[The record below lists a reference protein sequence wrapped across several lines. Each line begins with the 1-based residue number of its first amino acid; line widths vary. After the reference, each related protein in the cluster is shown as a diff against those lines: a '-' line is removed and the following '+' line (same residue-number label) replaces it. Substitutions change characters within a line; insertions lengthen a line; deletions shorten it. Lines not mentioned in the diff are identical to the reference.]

1 MFKLPKRLIRI
12 SFLSLASLLVLQPL
26 LHAQDARPVNP
37 AKTDAAKTDQAKAN
51 ESAFVDDVVSQ
62 AALDRIYAEVKTPFK
77 YGVVIPREGE
87 EWIDCPSVYRFN
99 DHWYMLY
106 VRYTPKLGYE
116 SMLAR
121 SDDLLHW
128 KTLGPILPF
137 RKEGWDAWQADAGM
151 ALVDPTWGGSAA
163 PEKFDGKYWC
173 SYIGGAL
180 QGMEPDPLSTGIA
193 WTEKPDQAGEWHRI
207 GENPVLSGSDA
218 DARPWEKTTVFKTS
232 IIRDPKQRFGA
243 PFLMYYNAR
252 TKPTLE
258 SIGMAISS
266 DMIHWKRFGPQ
277 EALVLNPDNGRGT
290 GISGD
295 PQLVQMQVETADDA
309 NGTQSVKRNVW
320 VMFYFGFRWAGP
332 GAFDTFAASYDL
344 LHWTKWRG
352 DHLVQPSAKTET
364 TTFDKT
370 FAHKPWVLKHDGVV
384 YHFYCSVG
392 EGGRQI
398 AVATSKDLKGQ

>member
-1 MFKLPKRLIRI
+1 MKIKIRKKI
-12 SFLSLASLLVLQPL
+12 KSRMTSTITICTLLSVFTLYVIRAPSIVGDDAVRAVVPHDVLQKVY
-26 LHAQDARPVNP
+26 D
-37 AKTDAAKTDQAKAN
+37 
-51 ESAFVDDVVSQ
+51 
-62 AALDRIYAEVKTPFK
+62 EVKAPFK

-87 EWIDCPSVYRFN
+87 EWIDCPSVYRFGG
-99 DHWYMLY
+99 HWFMMYA
-106 VRYTPKLGYE
+106 RYAPKIGYE

-121 SDDLLHW
+121 SGDLLHW
-128 KTLGPILPF
+128 EKLGPILSF
-137 RKEGWDAWQADAGM
+137 RKDGWDAWQADAGI
-151 ALVDPTWGGSAA
+151 ALVDPTWGGSAE

-173 SYIGGAL
+173 SYIGGDK

-193 WTEKPDQAGEWHRI
+193 WTATPDHAVEWNRI
-207 GENPVLSGSDA
+207 AENPVLSGSDA
-218 DARPWEKTTVFKTS
+218 DARPWEKTTIFKTTMF
-232 IIRDPKQRFGA
+232 RDPRERFGA

-252 TKPTLE
+252 TKPNLE

-266 DMIHWKRFGPQ
+266 DLMHWKRYGPQ
-277 EALVLNPDNGRGT
+277 EALVFDPEDGKGT

-295 PQLVQMQVETADDA
+295 PQLVRMTIDGKEL
-309 NGTQSVKRNVW
+309 W
-320 VMFYFGFRWAGP
+320 VMFYFGFRWAGS

-352 DHLVQPSAKTET
+352 AHLVQPSAKEEPTM
-364 TTFDKT
+364 FDKT

-398 AVATSKDLKGQ
+398 ALATSREMRRAD

>member
-1 MFKLPKRLIRI
+1 MIKSKMRIGAFTASLI
-12 SFLSLASLLVLQPL
+12 LSLGLLRSSSRAEDLQNAAPAPVPQHVLQKI
-26 LHAQDARPVNP
+26 HD
-37 AKTDAAKTDQAKAN
+37 
-51 ESAFVDDVVSQ
+51 
-62 AALDRIYAEVKTPFK
+62 EVKTPFK

-87 EWIDCPSVYRFN
+87 EWIDCPSVYRFGG
-99 DHWYMLY
+99 HWFMMY
-106 VRYTPKLGYE
+106 VRYTPKVGYE

-128 KTLGPILPF
+128 EKLGPILSF
-137 RKEGWDAWQADAGM
+137 RKDGWDSWQADAGI
-151 ALVDPTWGGSAA
+151 ALVDPTWGGSAE

-173 SYIGGAL
+173 SYIGGDK

-193 WTEKPDQAGEWHRI
+193 WTTTPDQANEWHRLD
-207 GENPVLSGSDA
+207 ENPVLSGNDA
-218 DARPWEKTTVFKTS
+218 DARPWEKTTIFKTT
-232 IIRDPKQRFGA
+232 ILRDPQKRFGA

-252 TKPTLE
+252 TKPSLE
-258 SIGMAISS
+258 SIGMATSS
-266 DMIHWKRFGPQ
+266 DLVHWKRYGPQ
-277 EALVLNPDNGRGT
+277 EALVVDPEDGKGT

-295 PQLVQMQVETADDA
+295 PQLVRMTIDGNEL
-309 NGTQSVKRNVW
+309 W

-352 DHLVQPSAKTET
+352 PHLVQPSAKDGP

-370 FAHKPWVLKHDGVV
+370 FAHKPWVLKHDDIV

-398 AVATSKDLKGQ
+398 AVATSRQLKPAD